1 MTENLHNL
9 VERDKK
15 YIWHPFTQA
24 QTAPDPIP
32 VERGEGV
39 ILHTTDGRRI
49 VDYISSWWVNL
60 YGHAHPQIS
69 TAIAEQAARLEQ
81 VIFAGFTHR
90 PAVDLAQKLA
100 ELLPGDLSR
109 VFYSDNG
116 STAVEVA
123 LKIAWQYCINRAQTR
138 RTRFLTL
145 EKAYHGDTV
154 GAMAAG
160 VSSRMFEAWKDLL
173 FHVDVL
179 PWPATWEQDEER
191 LEKESRVLNALD
203 DHLDRYGDQTCA
215 VIMEPL
221 VQGAGGMR
229 MVRPAF
235 VATVVERVRQRG
247 ILVIFDEVMTGF
259 GRTGRN
265 FACEKIGVVPDLI
278 CLSKGLTAGFLPLSV
293 TVAREDI
300 YAAFLGE
307 TFDQAFCHGHSFTAN
322 PLGCAAALAS
332 VTLLQTA
339 EIQDSFGRI
348 ERAHQRG
355 LDYLRDLKQ
364 TTAHRVCGTIAA
376 CDAVVDDGGYG
387 SSLGHDLKRW
397 FWARGLLIRPLG
409 NVVYQL
415 PPYIITDEQID
426 QGWKATAEAMVALNS
441 GSGNSG
447 ARR

>member
-32 VERGEGV
+32 IERGEGV
-39 ILHTTDGRRI
+39 ILHTADGRQMI
-49 VDYISSWWVNL
+49 DYISSWWVNL

-100 ELLPGDLSR
+100 DLLPGDLSR

-123 LKIAWQYCINRAQTR
+123 LKIAWQYCANRGQIQR
-138 RTRFLTL
+138 KRFLTV
-145 EKAYHGDTV
+145 EGAYHGDTV

-179 PWPATWEQDEER
+179 PWPATWEQDAE
-191 LEKESRVLNALD
+191 LLDKEARVLNALD
-203 DHLDRYGDQTCA
+203 DYLDRYGDQTCA
-215 VIMEPL
+215 MILEPL

-265 FACEKIGVVPDLI
+265 FACEKIGVVPDVI

-293 TVAREDI
+293 TVTRADI
-300 YAAFLGE
+300 YAAFLGDS
-307 TFDQAFCHGHSFTAN
+307 FDQAFCHGHSFTAN

-332 VTLLQTA
+332 ITLLQTA
-339 EIQDSFGRI
+339 AIQDSFGRI

-355 LDYLRDLKQ
+355 LDDLRDLKQ

-376 CDAVVDDGGYG
+376 FDAVVDDGGYE
-387 SSLGHDLKRW
+387 SSLGLDLKRW
-397 FWARGLLIRPLG
+397 FWERGLLMRPLG

-426 QGWKATAEAMVALNS
+426 QGWKAAAEAMVALNS
-441 GSGNSG
+441 GAG
-447 ARR
+447 R